1 MADFTT
7 DYLALRGDGGAVRL
21 PRDVVRVHGPD
32 ALSFLQG
39 QLSQDVE
46 ALADGGSAWS
56 LLLQPQGKVDALVRV
71 TRLAAD
77 DHLLDVD
84 GGYGDRVLER
94 LLRFKLRVKAD
105 MEPLAWP
112 CIAIRGSQSHAIA
125 AVAVGEDTLGL
136 DADWPGLA
144 GVDLIGV
151 DPALPSDVPE
161 CGLDAYEAVRIEA
174 GVPAMGREVTDRTIP
189 AELGILER
197 AVSFTKGCFTGQE
210 LVARMDARG
219 GQAPRQLRG
228 VIVGTNVIPPVGA
241 RLLIDGREVGTITS
255 VAESLERRAPIAL
268 ANVSRSV
275 EPPADGVATWDGQEA
290 PARVEML
297 PLVP

>member
-1 MADFTT
+1 VADFTT
-7 DYLALRGDGGAVRL
+7 DYLALRGDAGAVRL
-21 PRDVVRVHGPD
+21 PRDVIRVHGPD

-84 GGYGDRVLER
+84 EGYGDRVVER

-105 MEPLAWP
+105 VERAAFQCLAL
-112 CIAIRGSQSHAIA
+112 RGPRSHEA
-125 AVAVGEDTLGL
+125 AATVAEHGALLL

-144 GVDLIGV
+144 GVDLIGT

-174 GVPAMGREVTDRTIP
+174 GVPVMGREVTDRTIP

-228 VIVGTNVIPPVGA
+228 VVVGTNLIPPVGA
-241 RLLIDGREVGTITS
+241 RLLLDGREVGTLTS
-255 VAESLERRAPIAL
+255 VSESLERRAPIAL
-268 ANVSRSV
+268 ANVSRAV
-275 EPPADGVATWDGQEA
+275 EPPADVVVTWDGGEV
-290 PARVEML
+290 PARVETL

>member
-1 MADFTT
+1 VADFTT
-7 DYLALRGDGGAVRL
+7 DYLALRGDAGAVRL
-21 PRDVVRVHGPD
+21 PRDFVRVHGPD

-84 GGYGDRVLER
+84 GGYGDRVVDR

-105 MEPLAWP
+105 VERLAWW
-112 CIAIRGSQSHAIA
+112 CIAIRGSRSHDVAPP
-125 AVAVGEDTLGL
+125 AVGGDTLGL

-144 GVDLIGV
+144 GVDLIGA

-161 CGLDAYEAVRIEA
+161 CGLDAYKAVRIES
-174 GVPAMGREVTDRTIP
+174 GVPVMGSEVTDRTIP

-197 AVSFTKGCFTGQE
+197 AVSFTKGCLTGQE

-228 VIVGTNVIPPVGA
+228 VVVGTNVIPPVGA
-241 RLLIDGREVGTITS
+241 RLLLDGREVGTLTS
-255 VAESLERRAPIAL
+255 VSESLERRAPIAL
-268 ANVSRSV
+268 ANVSRAV
-275 EPPADGVATWDGQEA
+275 EPPADAVVTWDGGEA
-290 PARVEML
+290 PARVETL